1 MIIILKS
8 KSGGPFLDLKNTVW
22 PCQYVRVRR
31 AKQSNAIYLFN
42 VIRKEVTYGKIS
54 LGND

>member
-22 PCQYVRVRR
+22 PCQCVRVRR